1 MTHFLSIFLNDYQ
14 LPLIV
19 IISKGIFMDVKF
31 SNPLSEAFTKQLKG
45 ATFDDVRPKSLL
57 KKLLTKAG
65 CNTSTPPPCGWS
77 W

>member
-1 MTHFLSIFLNDYQ
+1 
-14 LPLIV
+14 
-19 IISKGIFMDVKF
+19 MDVKF

-45 ATFDDVRPKSLL
+45 ATFDDARPKSLL

-65 CNTSTPPPCGWS
+65 CNTSTPPPCGWR